1 MITELLIFFSILLIF
16 VTFQTKN
23 VLINRIIV
31 FCLAVALILM
41 AGFREPNVDRD
52 YKVYY
57 FYWQTREVDVEVSFK
72 VLKSFFKNYL
82 HFPFISILI
91 TYAILGVTT
100 KLIGIIKTSSFFY
113 LSCLIYFSHYFLL
126 HELTQIRVG
135 VATGFFLIA
144 LYYLFE
150 RKATYYFFFI
160 FCAAFFHYAAF
171 IAFPLWFLT
180 KSSKNIYKYAL
191 LITIGYAIHFV
202 GGESL
207 SAIPIPY
214 IQERMEIYQQ
224 MQDLALNDED
234 KINVFNY
241 MFLSKIA
248 IFAVLLF
255 TAKKIEIHNKYV
267 YLLLKIYAISLAAF
281 PALSAMPASAFRIQE
296 FLGVVEII
304 LIPMIV
310 YLFRVRFIG
319 YLAVILI
326 AIGYLMLNLFYSKLI
341 L

>member
-1 MITELLIFFSILLIF
+1 MITELLIVFSILLIF

-23 VLINRIIV
+23 VLINRVIV
-31 FCLAVALILM
+31 FCMAVGLILM
-41 AGFREPNVDRD
+41 AGLREGNVDRD
-52 YKVYY
+52 YRVYKL
-57 FYWQTREVDVEVSFK
+57 YWQMRELDVEVSFNM
-72 VLKSFFKNYL
+72 LKSFFKNYL
-82 HFPFISILI
+82 HFPFISIII
-91 TYAILGVTT
+91 TYAVMGVTT
-100 KLIGIIKTSSFFY
+100 KLIGIKKTSSFFY
-113 LSCLIYFSHYFLL
+113 LSLLVYFSHYFLL

-150 RKATYYFFFI
+150 RKASYYFFFI
-160 FCAAFFHYAAF
+160 ICAAFFHYSAF

-180 KSSKNIYKYAL
+180 KSSRSIYKFAL
-191 LITIGYAIHFV
+191 LIPIGYVIHFI
-202 GGESL
+202 GGDTL

-214 IQERMEIYQQ
+214 IQERMEVYQQ
-224 MQDLALNDED
+224 MQDLALNNED

-241 MFLSKIA
+241 MFLSKVA
-248 IFAVLLF
+248 IFVVLLF
-255 TAKKIEIHNKYV
+255 TAKKIEVHNKYV

-310 YLFRVRFIG
+310 YLFRVRFLG
-319 YLAVILI
+319 YLAVIII
-326 AIGYLMLNLFYSKLI
+326 ALGYLMLNLFYSKLI

>member
-1 MITELLIFFSILLIF
+1 MITELIIFFSIILIA

-23 VLINRIIV
+23 ILINRVIV
-31 FCLAVALILM
+31 FCMAVGLILI
-41 AGFREPNVDRD
+41 AGLRESNVDRD
-52 YKVYY
+52 YAVYKY
-57 FYWQTREVDVEVSFK
+57 YWQRRDLDVEISFK
-72 VLKSFFKNYL
+72 MLKNFFKNYL
-82 HFPFISILI
+82 HFPFVYIIF
-91 TYAILGVTT
+91 TYAVMGVST
-100 KLIGIIKTSSFFY
+100 KLVGIRKISSFFY
-113 LSCLIYFSHYFLL
+113 LSVLVYLSHYYLL

-150 RKATYYFFFI
+150 RKANYYFFFI
-160 FCAAFFHYAAF
+160 VCAAFFHYSAV
-171 IAFPLWFLT
+171 IAFPLWFMT
-180 KSSKNIYKYAL
+180 KNSKNIYKYAL
-191 LITIGYAIHFV
+191 LIPIGYIIYFV
-202 GGESL
+202 GGESF

-214 IQERMEIYQQ
+214 IQERMEVYQK

-248 IFAVLLF
+248 IFMLLLF
-255 TAKKIEIHNKYV
+255 TAKKIEFHNKYI

-296 FLGVVEII
+296 FLGVVEIV

-310 YLFRVRFIG
+310 HLFRVRFLG

-326 AIGYLMLNLFYSKLI
+326 ALGYLMLNLFYSKLI